1 MASNQCENKVR
12 VLRIIGRLNVGGP
25 SIHVVNL
32 SAGLDPNR
40 FEQLLVIGR
49 ESRAE
54 GSMLDHAL
62 SRGVWPHRISEIVT
76 SFNLAPRDAKAMALL
91 WSLMRRYRP
100 HIVHTHTAK
109 AGLLGRLA
117 ARLAGVP
124 IVVHTFHGHVLHGYY
139 GPVRN
144 WALRR
149 MERSLAWLSDRLV
162 TVSEQVKQD
171 LVRYGVAGANKI
183 IVIPLGLDL
192 EPFLD
197 ARGRRGEFRREL
209 GFAPDARLIGIVGRL
224 FPIKNHALF
233 IEAAARIAAVEPA
246 ARFVVVGD
254 GTLRPALAQQAR
266 RLGIG
271 DRVLFTG
278 WRTDLPRIYADL
290 DVLVV
295 SSNNEGTPLS
305 AIEAMGARCPVV
317 ATRVGGIPDIITD
330 ELTGRLVLPGE
341 VEGIAGAVL
350 DLLADPE
357 NALRIAGNAMTAA
370 RQRFDV
376 KRLIQDM
383 DGLYR
388 ELLDEKAIRSGAV
401 AHTERMVNNE
411 TVNI

>member
-1 MASNQCENKVR
+1 MVPETGEDKIR
-12 VLRIIGRLNVGGP
+12 VLRVIGRLNVGGP

-32 SAGLDPNR
+32 SAGLDPTR

-49 ESRAE
+49 ESLAE
-54 GSMLDHAL
+54 GSMLNLAL

-76 SFNLAPRDAKAMALL
+76 SFNLTPRDAKALMRLG
-91 WSLMRRYRP
+91 SLMRVYRP

-162 TVSEQVKQD
+162 AVSEQVKRD
-171 LVRYGVAGANKI
+171 LIGYGVASANKI
-183 IVIPLGLDL
+183 TVIPLGLDL

-197 ARGRRGEFRREL
+197 ARSRRGEFRREMA
-209 GFAPDARLIGIVGRL
+209 FTADAKLIGIVGRI

-233 IEAAARIAAVEPA
+233 IESAARIAAVERA

-254 GTLRPALAQQAR
+254 GTLRPALEDQAR
-266 RLGIG
+266 RLGIAG
-271 DRVLFTG
+271 RIVFTG
-278 WRTDLPRIYADL
+278 WRSDLPRLYADL

-305 AIEAMGARCPVV
+305 AIEAMATSCPVV

-330 ELTGRLVLPGE
+330 EVTGRLVWPGE
-341 VEGIAGAVL
+341 AEGIAGAVL
-350 DLLADPE
+350 DLLANPE
-357 NALRIAGNAMTAA
+357 KASRIGANAMIAA

-376 KRLIQDM
+376 KRLITDM

-388 ELLDEKAIRSGAV
+388 ELLNKKAIRRGAV
-401 AHTERMVNNE
+401 EQMEARVNNE

>member
-1 MASNQCENKVR
+1 
-12 VLRIIGRLNVGGP
+12 
-25 SIHVVNL
+25 
-32 SAGLDPNR
+32 
-40 FEQLLVIGR
+40 
-49 ESRAE
+49 
-54 GSMLDHAL
+54 
-62 SRGVWPHRISEIVT
+62 
-76 SFNLAPRDAKAMALL
+76 
-91 WSLMRRYRP
+91 
-100 HIVHTHTAK
+100 
-109 AGLLGRLA
+109 
-117 ARLAGVP
+117 
-124 IVVHTFHGHVLHGYY
+124 
-139 GPVRN
+139 
-144 WALRR
+144 
-149 MERSLAWLSDRLV
+149 
-162 TVSEQVKQD
+162 
-171 LVRYGVAGANKI
+171 
-183 IVIPLGLDL
+183 
-192 EPFLD
+192 
-197 ARGRRGEFRREL
+197 L

-305 AIEAMGARCPVV
+305 AIEAMAARCPVV

-357 NALRIAGNAMTAA
+357 NALRIAGNAMTEA

-388 ELLDEKAIRSGAV
+388 ELLDEKAIHSGAV

>member
-1 MASNQCENKVR
+1 MVPRTGEDKIR
-12 VLRIIGRLNVGGP
+12 VLRVVGRLNVGGP

-40 FEQLLVIGR
+40 FDQVLVVGR

-54 GSMLDHAL
+54 GSMLDYAL

-76 SFNLAPRDAKAMALL
+76 SFKLTPDDARALHRL
-91 WSLMRRYRP
+91 WSLMRAYRP

-149 MERSLAWLSDRLV
+149 MERSLSWLTDRLV
-162 TVSEQVKQD
+162 TVSERVKQD
-171 LVRYGVAGANKI
+171 LIGYGVASAKKI

-192 EPFLD
+192 EPFLN
-197 ARGRRGEFRREL
+197 ARSRRGGFRREM
-209 GFAPDARLIGIVGRL
+209 GFSADTKLIGIVGRI

-233 IEAAARIAAVEPA
+233 IESAARIAAVERL

-254 GTLRPALAQQAR
+254 GTLRIALEDQAR
-266 RLGIG
+266 RLGIAE
-271 DRVLFTG
+271 RVVFTG
-278 WRTDLPRIYADL
+278 WRNDLPQIYADL

-295 SSNNEGTPLS
+295 SSDNEGTPLS
-305 AIEAMGARCPVV
+305 AIEAMATSCPVV

-330 ELTGRLVLPGE
+330 DVTGSLVLPGE
-341 VEGIAGAVL
+341 AEGIASAVF
-350 DLLADPE
+350 DLLADSE
-357 NALRIAGNAMTAA
+357 KALRIGANAMAAA
-370 RQRFDV
+370 RERFDV
-376 KRLIQDM
+376 KRLIKDM

-388 ELLDEKAIRSGAV
+388 ELLNEKAIRGCAV
-401 AHTERMVNNE
+401 DLIETRVKNE

>member
-1 MASNQCENKVR
+1 MASLHCEDKFR
-12 VLRIIGRLNVGGP
+12 VLRVIGRLNVGGP

-49 ESRAE
+49 ESPAE
-54 GSMLDHAL
+54 GSMLDYAL
-62 SRGVWPHRISEIVT
+62 SRGIGPHRISEIVT
-76 SFNLAPRDAKAMALL
+76 SFNLTPRDAKALARL

-149 MERSLAWLSDRLV
+149 MERSLASLSDRLV
-162 TVSEQVKQD
+162 TVSEQVKRD
-171 LVRYGVAGANKI
+171 LIGYGVARAKKI
-183 IVIPLGLDL
+183 TVIPLGLDL

-197 ARGRRGEFRREL
+197 ARRRRGEFRREM
-209 GFAPDARLIGIVGRL
+209 GFTADARLIGIVGRI

-233 IEAAARIAAVEPA
+233 IESAARIAAVERA

-254 GTLRPALAQQAR
+254 GTLRPALEDQAR
-266 RLGIG
+266 RLGIAE
-271 DRVLFTG
+271 RISFTG

-305 AIEAMGARCPVV
+305 AIEAMATSCPVV

-330 ELTGRLVLPGE
+330 EVTGRLVLPGE
-341 VEGIAGAVL
+341 AEGIAGAVL
-350 DLLADPE
+350 DLLADRE
-357 NALRIAGNAMTAA
+357 KGSFIGSNAMIAA

-376 KRLIQDM
+376 KRLIKDV

-388 ELLDEKAIRSGAV
+388 ELLDEKAIHGGAV
-401 AHTERMVNNE
+401 EPIEARVKNE

>member
-1 MASNQCENKVR
+1 MASHHGEKKFR
-12 VLRIIGRLNVGGP
+12 VFRVIGRLNVGGP

-49 ESRAE
+49 ESSAE
-54 GSMLDHAL
+54 GSMLDYAL

-76 SFNLAPRDAKAMALL
+76 SFNLAPRDAKALARL
-91 WSLMRRYRP
+91 WSMMRRYRP

-139 GPVRN
+139 GPVQN

-162 TVSEQVKQD
+162 TVSEQVKRD
-171 LVRYGVAGANKI
+171 LIGYRVAGAKKI
-183 IVIPLGLDL
+183 TVIPLGLDL
-192 EPFLD
+192 EPFLG
-197 ARGRRGEFRREL
+197 ARSRRGEFRREL
-209 GFAPDARLIGIVGRL
+209 GLGERAKLIGIVGRI

-233 IEAAARIAAVEPA
+233 IDAAARIAAVEPA

-254 GTLRPALAQQAR
+254 GALRPTVEEQTR
-266 RLGIG
+266 RLGIVE
-271 DRVLFTG
+271 RVIFTG
-278 WRTDLPRIYADL
+278 WRADLPCIYADL
-290 DVLVV
+290 DMLVV

-305 AIEAMGARCPVV
+305 AIEAMATSCPVV
-317 ATRVGGIPDIITD
+317 ATRVGGVPDIITD
-330 ELTGRLVLPGE
+330 EVTGRLVVPGDA
-341 VEGIAGAVL
+341 EGIARAAL

-357 NALRIAGNAMTAA
+357 KASRIGRNAMIAA

-376 KRLIQDM
+376 KRLIKDM
-383 DGLYR
+383 DRLYR
-388 ELLDEKAIRSGAV
+388 ELLDEKAIRGAAV
-401 AHTERMVNNE
+401 EPLEGRVENE
-411 TVNI
+411 TVQI

>member
-1 MASNQCENKVR
+1 
-12 VLRIIGRLNVGGP
+12 
-25 SIHVVNL
+25 
-32 SAGLDPNR
+32 
-40 FEQLLVIGR
+40 
-49 ESRAE
+49 
-54 GSMLDHAL
+54 
-62 SRGVWPHRISEIVT
+62 VT

-197 ARGRRGEFRREL
+197 ARSRRGEFRREL

-295 SSNNEGTPLS
+295 SSINEGTPLS
-305 AIEAMGARCPVV
+305 AIEAMAARCPVV

>member
-1 MASNQCENKVR
+1 MASHHGDNKFR
-12 VLRIIGRLNVGGP
+12 VIRVIGRLNVGGP

-49 ESRAE
+49 ESSAE
-54 GSMLDHAL
+54 GSMLDYAL

-76 SFNLAPRDAKAMALL
+76 SFNLAPRDAKALARL
-91 WSLMRRYRP
+91 WSMMRRYRP

-139 GPVRN
+139 GPVQN

-162 TVSEQVKQD
+162 TVSEQVKRD
-171 LVRYGVAGANKI
+171 LIGYGVAGAKKI
-183 IVIPLGLDL
+183 TVIPLGLDL
-192 EPFLD
+192 EPFLG
-197 ARGRRGEFRREL
+197 ARSRRGEFRREL
-209 GFAPDARLIGIVGRL
+209 GLGERAKLIGIVGRI

-233 IEAAARIAAVEPA
+233 IDAAARIAAVEPA

-254 GTLRPALAQQAR
+254 GALRSTVEAQTR
-266 RLGIG
+266 RLGIVE
-271 DRVLFTG
+271 RVIFTG
-278 WRTDLPRIYADL
+278 WRADLPRIYADL
-290 DVLVV
+290 DMLVV

-305 AIEAMGARCPVV
+305 AIEAMATSCPVV
-317 ATRVGGIPDIITD
+317 ATRVGGVPDIITD
-330 ELTGRLVLPGE
+330 EVTGRLVFPGDA
-341 VEGIAGAVL
+341 EGIAGAAL

-357 NALRIAGNAMTAA
+357 KASRIGRNAMIAA
-370 RQRFDV
+370 RQRFGV
-376 KRLIQDM
+376 KRLIKDM
-383 DGLYR
+383 DRLYR
-388 ELLDEKAIRSGAV
+388 ELLDEKAIRGAAV
-401 AHTERMVNNE
+401 EPLEGRVGNE
-411 TVNI
+411 TVQI